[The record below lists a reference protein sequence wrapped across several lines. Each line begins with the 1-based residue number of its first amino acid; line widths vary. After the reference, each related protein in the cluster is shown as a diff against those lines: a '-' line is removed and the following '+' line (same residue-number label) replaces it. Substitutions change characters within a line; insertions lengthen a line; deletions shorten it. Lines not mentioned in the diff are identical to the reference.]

1 MTTTKKLHVNI
12 NVRIPAALDEQLQD
26 LEQQTGLKRSA
37 LVRLILTRVNR
48 EVLATLLLDRDPH
61 AGAQRLLA
69 SLTNGQ
75 RRNDH

>member
-1 MTTTKKLHVNI
+1 MTPDKNDVPV
-12 NVRIPAALDEQLQD
+12 NVRISTALAKKLQD

-37 LVRLILTRVNR
+37 LVRLILTRVTR
-48 EVLATLLLDRDPH
+48 EVLATLLMDRNPH

-75 RRNDH
+75 RRHDH